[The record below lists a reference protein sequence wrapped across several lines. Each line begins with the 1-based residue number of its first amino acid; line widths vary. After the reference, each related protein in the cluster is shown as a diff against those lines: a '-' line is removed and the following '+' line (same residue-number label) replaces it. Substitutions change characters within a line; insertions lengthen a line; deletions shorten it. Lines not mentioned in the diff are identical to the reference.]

1 MVLLNSNRKPTH
13 SRFHLGINTKEN
25 QIVMDTPNTQTTQ
38 SESRLT
44 SLHDWIV
51 KHDEKRLFIVLY
63 IGLAV
68 VLSIWISLFW
78 LVAVVAVHFGFEII
92 RQRAAYTDWGSVISE
107 ALWELKL
114 DIALVLFALV
124 VSLYMELALGVAGLQ
139 GAARIGSATQ
149 AGMRGGARFAAWQRI
164 IRGVLLSVDDAAQVA
179 RVAAGKGKG
188 GEEKNEEEAEQVEG
202 MNSNRGSWLA
212 PWSRGDW
219 IAVGM
224 GVVCFLLLASAPL
237 ITDHTF
243 PSAISA
249 LAAELHPFP
258 GNP

>member
-1 MVLLNSNRKPTH
+1 
-13 SRFHLGINTKEN
+13 LGINTKGN
-25 QIVMDTPNTQTTQ
+25 QVVMDTPNTQTTQ
-38 SESRLT
+38 SESRFT
-44 SLHDWIV
+44 GVRNWIINHDDSW
-51 KHDEKRLFIVLY
+51 LFIILY

-78 LVAVVAVHFGFEII
+78 LVAVVAVHFGFEIV
-92 RQRAAYTDWGSVISE
+92 RQREAHGNWTSVISE

-139 GAARIGSATQ
+139 GAARIGSAAQ

-164 IRGVLLSVDDAAQVA
+164 IRGLLLSVDDAAQVV
-179 RVAAGKGKG
+179 RVAAGK
-188 GEEKNEEEAEQVEG
+188 
-202 MNSNRGSWLA
+202 SNKDQGRETGVKVQSVKTDSSRGSWFGG
-212 PWSRGDW
+212 WTRGDW
-219 IAVGM
+219 IAISM
-224 GVVCFLLLASAPL
+224 GIVCFLLLASTPL

-243 PSAISA
+243 PSAIAA

-258 GNP
+258 NNQ